1 MRIFLTISIWLLWL
15 NCCKAQQFSILYDYN
30 NFANDGV
37 SLARLSDGYIV
48 TTNGFDIGSQRYS
61 VIIARFNQ
69 QGELIWERSLTDED
83 DEWSHTSGATSCIIP
98 RPDLNQNWLFC
109 NKHLD
114 ETTVI
119 PAILKFDVAGNH
131 LDTILFNEF
140 FGIHL
145 LTISS
150 VVTNETLFLLCQPMN
165 SSTNY
170 IIRCNSNGEPLS
182 HFTSPIGFQ
191 SDTQFITDVGDGLV
205 IGGRYLPNAVSNISF
220 QYVRKL
226 DYDGNVLWT
235 NEYNNNGLSTY
246 GAVNA
251 LALDNGNV
259 LFASSHSQG
268 DPDMLRFQP
277 YIGEIDD
284 LTGDTLWTKRYLN
297 PDSTN
302 RLHNFKRL
310 SSGEYIGVGETFQ
323 YSPGIAALPY
333 VTMAYIMKLDSE
345 FNLLWYR
352 YYTPT
357 GYVGGPF
364 LDPVCHLNDFVE
376 NEDGGITALGR
387 AFTYTGTGLQ
397 SGYIQ
402 DSWLLR
408 VDSDGCLV
416 SGCAV
421 DVTEY
426 EATND
431 LFVYPNPATDRLNI
445 EFPHIDK
452 WHVSI
457 YNMQGALV
465 KEEQP
470 HQLLHYSIG
479 VQELPSG
486 VYSLLCHDSQGKTFS
501 HKIIKH

>member
-1 MRIFLTISIWLLWL
+1 MRLTISILFALSVHL
-15 NCCKAQQFSILYDYN
+15 CNGQQFSVLYDN
-30 NFANDGV
+30 DNHSNDG
-37 SLARLSDGYIV
+37 STIRNAPFGYLTTHLALDIFTWRYNTLIA
-48 TTNGFDIGSQRYS
+48 GFDFDGQLLFDTSLTTDDTEFSQSKPNFGIVPVTELGYYWVFGNWHVSTVVGCTPFLCKVSHEGETEPPMLFEEISGVDIRTLGGARSATHLFILCNYYS
-61 VIIARFNQ
+61 TSTVVIIK
-69 QGELIWERSLTDED
+69 S
-83 DEWSHTSGATSCIIP
+83 
-98 RPDLNQNWLFC
+98 DL
-109 NKHLD
+109 
-114 ETTVI
+114 E
-119 PAILKFDVAGNH
+119 G
-131 LDTILFNEF
+131 
-140 FGIHL
+140 
-145 LTISS
+145 
-150 VVTNETLFLLCQPMN
+150 
-165 SSTNY
+165 NY
-170 IIRCNSNGEPLS
+170 IS

-191 SDTQFITDVGDGLV
+191 SDSKFITDVGDGLV
-205 IGGRYLPNAVSNISF
+205 IGGRYLPNAVSNISI

-235 NEYNNNGLSTY
+235 YHYNNNGLSSY

-251 LALDNGNV
+251 LALDNRNI

-397 SGYIQ
+397 SGYVQ

-408 VDSDGCLV
+408 VDSEGCLV

-426 EATND
+426 EKSSE
-431 LFVYPNPATDRLNI
+431 LYVYPNPASDRLHI
-445 EFPHIDK
+445 AFPHIDK

-465 KEEQP
+465 REGQP
-470 HQLLHYSIG
+470 HQLLHYTMD
-479 VQELPSG
+479 VQALPSG
-486 VYSLLCHDSQGKTFS
+486 VYTVLSRDSQGKTFS